1 MAMTTR
7 VERTVSRTRVQRR
20 HRAAPTLERRGHQTA
35 PAAGLRGT
43 APALLHGPRTPVQG
57 LDPSAILALQA
68 MAGNQAVSSLLAAAR
83 VGPVQRAVGWK
94 SDASGE
100 GHGWNAGERSV
111 GSIRRIPLEGLTQG
125 LQQDTAKR
133 WVRDGKGG
141 HWEDESTMIEQLSPE
156 SAKGRAIV
164 LVPQALRPEADIEVL
179 IHLHGYTESAGRP
192 YAGWRE
198 LTPAAAGTKDRT
210 LHQLRQGVD
219 QDDVAPVRDV
229 ALDRAE
235 QQLQDSGYAQTVI
248 VLPQGGLHSQF
259 GRSGDYNFDSG
270 KYVENVVS
278 RLVTDGVWRRAP
290 NVARVSM
297 AGHSGAGATL
307 AGMARESVRR
317 EAGRKPGASSTLT
330 GDLVLLDAINTG
342 SELAAFRDWALMRLD
357 RDLAALKGMRSEAE
371 KLGYLRTAQK
381 LRGYHSRTGSY
392 GERYRQLDRAIGG
405 WFSEHAADLG
415 PVAPCLRAN
424 FSIVSVPVWH
434 EELMRGTS
442 AGETRAGAG
451 SILDALH
458 ALHPTETK
466 VADCAAPAAA
476 APASAAPAS
485 KPRRSHPTRGSAA
498 PASTAAP
505 AAGEH
510 HHSTPGTPDGRA
522 KQIATAILLA
532 KSGGEGQ
539 GKTPEARKAAKEAAE
554 ASVARDILTGT
565 KKDVDAWF
573 ADFEPD
579 AQFLGKRIRPSSRGE
594 VPGVHRELA
603 VRLRAAED
611 MLVDRK
617 AGETPADAGSRL
629 QVRDV
634 AGLRVPKTPTGKT
647 SGASMHCFGLA
658 VDIDHDNNPFVG
670 NADKPTK
677 KRREGGASIQIIE
690 HATLLL
696 GGAVFD
702 PLKEPPR
709 LAGHQTD
716 SQADREARAARSVE
730 QWKLLDA
737 ASEQVKRYLSMTSTD
752 LDAELDKRLPA
763 MTAWQ
768 QSQTAEP
775 APAGKR
781 GKHPRQPDLPPWA
794 AQVTDRAWWHA
805 QQQRDVR
812 QSGSGDFGRGDTSD
826 VKTHGFM
833 TLREELVRA
842 LVLAGLTWGGVYH
855 TDKDIM
861 HFDLRTGSIGGRPVV

>member
-1 MAMTTR
+1 M
-7 VERTVSRTRVQRR
+7 QRR
-20 HRAAPTLERRGHQTA
+20 HPAAPTLERRGHQA
-35 PAAGLRGT
+35 PSAAGLRGT
-43 APALLHGPRTPVQG
+43 APLLVHGLRMSVQA
-57 LDPSAILALQA
+57 LDPAAVLTLQA
-68 MAGNQAVSSLLAAAR
+68 IAGNQAVSSLLATAR
-83 VGPVQRAVGWK
+83 VGPLQRAVGWK

-100 GHGWNAGERSV
+100 GHAWNAGERRV

-133 WVRDGKGG
+133 WVRDEKGG
-141 HWEDESTMIEQLSPE
+141 HWQEESTMIEQLSSE

-164 LVPQALRPEADIEVL
+164 LVPQALRPETEIEVL

-198 LTPAAAGTKDRT
+198 LTPAAAGTKEKT

-259 GRSGDYNFDSG
+259 GRTGDYNFDSG
-270 KYVENVVS
+270 KYAENVVS
-278 RLVTDGVWRRAP
+278 RLVTDGVWRSVP
-290 NVARVSM
+290 KVARVSM

-307 AGMARESVRR
+307 ANMARESVRR
-317 EAGRKPGASSTLT
+317 EANRKPGASSTLT

-357 RDLAALKGMRSEAE
+357 RDLAALKGMRGDAE
-371 KLGYLRTAQK
+371 RLAYIRTAQK

-405 WFSEHAADLG
+405 WFAEHAADLG

-466 VADCAAPAAA
+466 VADCAVPAT
-476 APASAAPAS
+476 AAPAS
-485 KPRRSHPTRGSAA
+485 KPTRSHKKHGSVSPALGAA
-498 PASTAAP
+498 PAP
-505 AAGEH
+505 AEH
-510 HHSTPGTPDGRA
+510 HGSTSGASDSRA

-532 KSGGEGQ
+532 KTGGEGQ
-539 GKTPEARKAAKEAAE
+539 GKTPEAKKAAKEAAE
-554 ASVARDILTGT
+554 AAVARDILSGT

-594 VPGVHRELA
+594 VPGVHHELA
-603 VRLRAAED
+603 VRLKAAED
-611 MLVDRK
+611 MLVDQK
-617 AGETPADAGSRL
+617 AGERPADAGRRL
-629 QVRDV
+629 RVRDV

-670 NADKPTK
+670 NVDKPTE

-696 GGAVFD
+696 GGAIFD
-702 PLKEPPR
+702 PLQEPPR
-709 LAGHQTD
+709 LAGHQGD
-716 SQADREARAARSVE
+716 SQADREARAARAVE

-737 ASEQVKRYLSMTSTD
+737 ASEQVRRYLSMTSGD

-763 MTAWQ
+763 LTAWQ

-775 APAGKR
+775 APAGKH
-781 GKHPRQPDLPPWA
+781 GKHRKQPPPLPPWV
-794 AQVTDRAWWHA
+794 AQVTDAAWWHA
-805 QQQRDVR
+805 QHERDLK

-826 VKTHGFM
+826 AKTFGFM

-842 LVLAGLTWGGVYH
+842 LVLAGLTWGGVYR

-861 HFDLRTGSIGGRPVV
+861 HFDLRTGSIGGRPVA

>member
-1 MAMTTR
+1 
-7 VERTVSRTRVQRR
+7 VQRR
-20 HRAAPTLERRGHQTA
+20 RGRQDRPAAPLRATA
-35 PAAGLRGT
+35 P
-43 APALLHGPRTPVQG
+43 PLLHGMRTPVQA
-57 LDPSAILALQA
+57 LDPAAVLTLQA
-68 MAGNQAVSSLLAAAR
+68 IAGNQAVSSLLAAAR

-94 SDASGE
+94 SGASGD
-100 GHGWNAGERSV
+100 GHAWNAGERLV
-111 GSIRRIPLEGLTQG
+111 GTIRRIPLEGLTQG

-133 WVRDGKGG
+133 WVRDHKGG
-141 HWEDESTMIEQLSPE
+141 HWEDESAMIEQLSPE

-164 LVPQALRPEADIEVL
+164 LVPQALRPELDVEVL

-198 LTPAAAGTKDRT
+198 LTPAAAATKDKT
-210 LHQLRQGVD
+210 LHQLRHGVD

-235 QQLQDSGYAQTVI
+235 QQLQDSGYAQTII

-259 GRSGDYNFDSG
+259 GRTGDYNFDSG

-278 RLVTDGVWRRAP
+278 RLVTDGVWRKAP
-290 NVARVSM
+290 NMARVSM

-307 AGMARESVRR
+307 ANMARESVRR
-317 EAGRKPGASSTLT
+317 QAGKRPGASSTLT

-357 RDLAALKGMRSEAE
+357 RDLAALTGMRDEAE
-371 KLGYLRTAQK
+371 KLAYIRTAQK

-392 GERYRQLDRAIGG
+392 GERYRQLDRAIGA
-405 WFSEHAADLG
+405 WFAEHAADLG
-415 PVAPCLRAN
+415 PVASCLRAN

-458 ALHPTETK
+458 ALHPTGTRA
-466 VADCAAPAAA
+466 ADCAVPAAAAPAAA
-476 APASAAPAS
+476 APASKPVRSHRKHAPSAPAS
-485 KPRRSHPTRGSAA
+485 GGEHA
-498 PASTAAP
+498 PAK
-505 AAGEH
+505 H
-510 HHSTPGTPDGRA
+510 HASTPGASDSRA
-522 KQIATAILLA
+522 KQIAKAILLA
-532 KSGGEGQ
+532 KTGGEGQ
-539 GKTPEARKAAKEAAE
+539 GKTPEARQAAKEAAE
-554 ASVARDILTGT
+554 AAVARDIASGT

-594 VPGVHRELA
+594 VPGVHHELA
-603 VRLRAAED
+603 VRLKSAED
-611 MLVDRK
+611 ILVDRK
-617 AGETPADAGSRL
+617 AGETPADAGRRL
-629 QVRDV
+629 GVKDV

-677 KRREGGASIQIIE
+677 KRPEGGASIQIIE

-696 GGAVFD
+696 GAAMFD
-702 PLKEPPR
+702 PLKEPPG
-709 LAGHQTD
+709 LSGHQTD
-716 SQADREARAARSVE
+716 SQADREARAARAVE
-730 QWKLLDA
+730 QWRLLDA
-737 ASEQVKRYLSMTSTD
+737 ASEQVRRYLSMTSKD

-763 MTAWQ
+763 LTAWQ
-768 QSQTAEP
+768 QTLTAEQ
-775 APAGKR
+775 APAAKH
-781 GKHPRQPDLPPWA
+781 GKHGKQPPPLPPWVT
-794 AQVTDRAWWHA
+794 QVTDPAWWHA
-805 QQQRDVR
+805 QHERDVR

-826 VKTHGFM
+826 VKTFGFM

-842 LVLAGLTWGGVYH
+842 LVLAGLTWGGVYR

-861 HFDLRTGSIGGRPVV
+861 HFDLRTGSIGGRPVA